1 MMVYVLPT
9 AGGRFAL
16 HPRLLIPK
24 DSVQFGV
31 FFASFVLRKWRYQVS
46 DQFGSA
52 WHGFGRAAAA
62 SGSPLLRRIYATGNR
77 LTTRVAA
84 DEYFLKAVSALVT
97 SIEFVYPPSIDDAQL
112 RKQVGEWL
120 KRGTIHRNRTFAATS
135 LLPLNFVLAKFFLMP
150 ANAVLVYHLFRLSS
164 SMRAH
169 TGVTTIQKL
178 VDRGQVKWTPS
189 AEFEEQIRKAADAAT
204 AEMAEM
210 RGVPVTDP
218 SVWKWRPGADIH
230 DLALD
235 KLQREISAPELLVNY
250 RRARMQYFVYPNSV

>member
-97 SIEFVYPPSIDDAQL
+97 S
-112 RKQVGEWL
+112 VG
-120 KRGTIHRNRTFAATS
+120 GTIHRNRTFAATS